1 MPTSRA
7 PDVPPSVPQPIADYL
22 RRLSLWAYQEI
33 DKKISRDEGEPH
45 VLLYPSDQKPPKA
58 VFAVTVNSAGT
69 IAATSA
75 PLGTGKP

>member
-1 MPTSRA
+1 
-7 PDVPPSVPQPIADYL
+7 VPPSVPQDVADYV

-33 DKKISRDEGEPH
+33 DKKISKDEGTAQ
-45 VLLYPSDQKPPKA
+45 VLLFPSDQKPPKA